1 VSEGKKEARFLELYR
16 RMRLIRRFG
25 DEIASPGGQE
35 VVPVAMCEALGAA
48 DRVAATSRGHAH
60 ALALGVDPTAL
71 LAELLARATGVCGGR
86 AGSSVVDLEHRLIG
100 CFENA
105 GGSIAAATGIALALQ
120 RTGGVAVAFFGDDA
134 VNHGTF
140 HECLNLAKVR
150 ELPVIYVCERNRYGE
165 LAASEQLTAGEITA
179 RPQAFGIPSITVDA
193 DDLWTMRKTAAEAVE
208 RVRAGMGPHFI
219 EALRA
224 EPRDPLAVVRAGLA
238 ERYGTSADAV
248 DRVDDEV
255 DEQMAAV
262 VAAANEAPPSDPD
275 APVREFA

>member
-25 DEIASPGGQE
+25 DEIRSPGGQE
-35 VVPVAMCEALGAA
+35 VVPVAVCEALDAG
-48 DRVAATSRGHAH
+48 DRVAATSRGHGH

-71 LAELLARATGVCGGR
+71 LAELLGRATGVCGGR
-86 AGSSVVDLEHRLIG
+86 ARSSVIDLDHRLIG
-100 CFENA
+100 CFEGV
-105 GGSIAAATGIALALQ
+105 GGSIAAATGVALALQ
-120 RTGGVAVAFFGDDA
+120 RTGGVAVAFFDDDA

-150 ELPVIYVCERNRYGE
+150 ELPVIYVCESNRYGE

-179 RPQAFGIPSITVDA
+179 RPQALGIPSITIDA
-193 DDLWTMRKTAAEAVE
+193 DDLWTVRKTASEAVE
-208 RVRAGMGPHFI
+208 RVRAGMGPHFV

-238 ERYGTSADAV
+238 ERYATSAEVV
-248 DRVDDEV
+248 DRVDQEV
-255 DEQMAAV
+255 DEQMVGV
-262 VAAANEAPPSDPD
+262 VAAATAAPLPEPQ
-275 APVREFA
+275 APVEEFA